1 MTLRLEDKKAIV
13 AEVGEVAAKA
23 SAVVTAEYRGLTVEQ
38 MTKLRVEARKAGVYL
53 RVVRNTLARRALE
66 NTTFACLQEA
76 LVGPLLLAFSMQEPS
91 AAARLMKNFAKDYE
105 KLVVKALVFEGMLLG
120 AKDLNR
126 LASLPTHDEALASLM
141 AVMKAPITKFVRTV
155 AEPAA
160 KLARTF
166 SALSDQKKAA

>member
-13 AEVGEVAAKA
+13 AEVGKVAAKA
-23 SAVVTAEYRGLTVEQ
+23 SAVVTAEYSGLTVEQ
-38 MTKLRVEARKAGVYL
+38 MTKLRVEARKVGVDL
-53 RVVRNTLARRALE
+53 RVVRNTLARRAVE
-66 NTTFACLQEA
+66 NTTFACLQET

-120 AKDLNR
+120 ANDLNR
-126 LASLPTHDEALASLM
+126 LASLPTRDEAIASLM
-141 AVMKAPITKFVRTV
+141 AVMKAPIAKFVRTM
-155 AEPAA
+155 AEPTA